1 MVKTEINPK
10 KHSFTLEERNQLSL
24 SGVLEVVSISETTVS
39 LKTSRGALLIQGK
52 KLNIGRLNTDTGEF
66 FITGEITLLKYSRDK
81 NDGSIFEGLFKWHL
95 I

>member
-24 SGVLEVVSISETTVS
+24 SGVLEVSSFSETAVS

-52 KLNIGRLNTDTGEF
+52 KLNIGRLNTDTGEL
-66 FITGEITLLKYSRDK
+66 FITGEISLLKYSKNK
-81 NDGSIFEGLFKWHL
+81 NDGSIFEGLFK
-95 I
+95 